1 MGKKIRDSKW
11 LYMVLSLF
19 LAIVLWRYVT
29 NDLNPTQ
36 TDTLTNVPVVF
47 NGLDSLEERGMMV
60 SEGLEQTVTLRIQA
74 RRNVIQQLNNEN
86 VSVVIAVS
94 TITTTGEK
102 SVTDYNVTFPR
113 AVANDPITIRSRS
126 PSTIS
131 FTISNWVEREIEVRG
146 SFTGSVA
153 DGYQMG
159 DLTVSPSTI
168 TIQGQEE
175 LVNLVD
181 YALVTLSQ
189 ENLSETY
196 TGELPYT
203 LIGFNGETLSMEK
216 LNLETSSSAVV
227 VTLPVMQLKEVEL
240 AVDVI
245 PGGGATEQDVSITID
260 PPTIM
265 VSGDEDALT
274 GLDKITIGE
283 VDLQQ
288 IFGTDTFTFP
298 INLSEELTNVSGV
311 SEATVTV
318 SIEDLATR
326 TLEVDNISV
335 LTPDGYTA
343 DLVTQSRLV
352 MIRGS
357 EEAVAQVIPS
367 QIRIVADL
375 SEMSL
380 ATGTQTVPVRVYL
393 DGASDVGVVGTDYKI
408 TVTISRG

>member
-47 NGLDSLEERGMMV
+47 NGLDSLEERGMMI

-74 RRNVIQQLNNEN
+74 KRNVIQQLSNEN
-86 VSVVIAVS
+86 VSVVIDVS

-102 SVTDYNVTFPR
+102 TITDYNVTFPR

-126 PSTIS
+126 PSTIT
-131 FTISNWVEREIEVRG
+131 FTVSNWVEREIEVRG
-146 SFTGSVA
+146 NFTGSVA

-203 LIGFNGETLSMEK
+203 LIGFNGEELSMER
-216 LNLETSSSAVV
+216 LNLEVSSSAVV

-240 AVDVI
+240 VVDVI
-245 PGGGATEQDVSITID
+245 PGGGATEQDAKITID
-260 PPTIM
+260 PSTIM
-265 VSGDEDALT
+265 VSGDEDALA
-274 GLDKITIGE
+274 GLEQITIGE

-298 INLSEELTNVSGV
+298 IHLSEQLTNVSGV

-375 SEMSL
+375 SEASL
-380 ATGTQTVPVRVYL
+380 ATGTQTVPVKVYL

>member
-47 NGLDSLEERGMMV
+47 NGLDSLEERGMMI
-60 SEGLEQTVTLRIQA
+60 SDGLEQTVTLRIQA
-74 RRNVIQQLNNEN
+74 KRNVIQQLSNEN
-86 VSVVIAVS
+86 VSVVIDVS
-94 TITTTGEK
+94 TITSTGEK
-102 SVTDYNVTFPR
+102 TVTDYNVTFPR

-126 PSTIS
+126 PSTIT
-131 FTISNWVEREIEVRG
+131 FTVSNWVEREIEVRG
-146 SFTGSVA
+146 NFTGSVA

-203 LIGFNGETLSMEK
+203 LIGFNGEELSMEK
-216 LNLETSSSAVV
+216 LNLEVSSSAVV

-240 AVDVI
+240 VVDVI
-245 PGGGATEQDVSITID
+245 PGGGATEQDAKITID
-260 PPTIM
+260 PSTIM
-265 VSGDEDALT
+265 VSGDEDALA
-274 GLDKITIGE
+274 GLEQITIGE

-298 INLSEELTNVSGV
+298 INLSEQLTNVSGV

-375 SEMSL
+375 SEASL
-380 ATGTQTVPVRVYL
+380 ATGTQTVPVKVYL

>member
-86 VSVVIAVS
+86 VSVVIDVS

>member
-47 NGLDSLEERGMMV
+47 NGLDSLEERGMMI

-74 RRNVIQQLNNEN
+74 KRNVIQQLSNEN
-86 VSVVIAVS
+86 VSVVIDVS
-94 TITTTGEK
+94 TITSTGEK
-102 SVTDYNVTFPR
+102 TVTDYNVTFPR

-126 PSTIS
+126 PSTIT
-131 FTISNWVEREIEVRG
+131 FTVSNWVEREIEVRG
-146 SFTGSVA
+146 NFTGSVA

-203 LIGFNGETLSMEK
+203 LIGFNGEELSMEK
-216 LNLETSSSAVV
+216 LNLEVSSSAVV

-240 AVDVI
+240 VVDVI
-245 PGGGATEQDVSITID
+245 PGGGATEQDAKITID
-260 PPTIM
+260 PSTIM
-265 VSGDEDALT
+265 VSGDEDALA
-274 GLDKITIGE
+274 GLEQITIGE

-298 INLSEELTNVSGV
+298 IHLSEQLTNVSGV

-375 SEMSL
+375 SEASL
-380 ATGTQTVPVRVYL
+380 ATGTQTVPVKVYL

>member
-1 MGKKIRDSKW
+1 MWKKIIDSRW

-36 TDTLTNVPVVF
+36 TDTLTSVPVVF
-47 NGLDSLEERGMMV
+47 NGLDALEERGMMI

-74 RRNVIQQLNNEN
+74 KRNVIQQLSNEN
-86 VSVVIAVS
+86 VSVVIDVS

-102 SVTDYNVTFPR
+102 TITDYNVTFPR

-126 PSTIS
+126 PSTIT
-131 FTISNWVEREIEVRG
+131 FTVSNWVEREIEVRG
-146 SFTGSVA
+146 NFTGSVA

-203 LIGFNGETLSMEK
+203 LIGFNGEELSMEK
-216 LNLETSSSAVV
+216 LNLEVSSSAVV

-240 AVDVI
+240 VVDVI
-245 PGGGATEQDVSITID
+245 PGGGATEQDAKITID
-260 PPTIM
+260 PSTIM
-265 VSGDEDALT
+265 VSGDEDALA
-274 GLDKITIGE
+274 GLEQITIGE

-298 INLSEELTNVSGV
+298 IHLSEQLTNVSGV

-375 SEMSL
+375 SEASL
-380 ATGTQTVPVRVYL
+380 ATGTQTVPVKVYL

>member
-47 NGLDSLEERGMMV
+47 NGLDSLEERGMMI

-74 RRNVIQQLNNEN
+74 KRNVIQQLSNEN
-86 VSVVIAVS
+86 VSVVIDVS

-102 SVTDYNVTFPR
+102 TITDYNVTFPR

-126 PSTIS
+126 PSTIT
-131 FTISNWVEREIEVRG
+131 FTVSNWVEREIEVRG
-146 SFTGSVA
+146 NFTGSVA

-203 LIGFNGETLSMEK
+203 LIGFNGEELSMEK
-216 LNLETSSSAVV
+216 LNLEVSSSAVV

-240 AVDVI
+240 VVDVI
-245 PGGGATEQDVSITID
+245 PGGGATEQDAKITID
-260 PPTIM
+260 PSTIM
-265 VSGDEDALT
+265 VSGDEDALA
-274 GLDKITIGE
+274 GLEQITIGE

-298 INLSEELTNVSGV
+298 IHLSEQLTNVSGV

-375 SEMSL
+375 SEASL
-380 ATGTQTVPVRVYL
+380 ATGTQTVPVKVYL

>member
-47 NGLDSLEERGMMV
+47 NGLDSLEERGMMI

-74 RRNVIQQLNNEN
+74 KRNVIQQLSNEN
-86 VSVVIAVS
+86 VSVVIDVS

-102 SVTDYNVTFPR
+102 TVTDYNVTFPR

-126 PSTIS
+126 PSTIT
-131 FTISNWVEREIEVRG
+131 FTVSNWVEREIEVRG
-146 SFTGSVA
+146 NFTGSVA

-203 LIGFNGETLSMEK
+203 LIGFNGEELSMER
-216 LNLETSSSAVV
+216 LNLEVSSSAVV

-240 AVDVI
+240 VVDVI
-245 PGGGATEQDVSITID
+245 PGGGATEQDAKITID
-260 PPTIM
+260 PSTIM
-265 VSGDEDALT
+265 VSGDEDALA
-274 GLDKITIGE
+274 GLEQITIGE

-298 INLSEELTNVSGV
+298 INLSEQLTNVSGV

-375 SEMSL
+375 SEASL
-380 ATGTQTVPVRVYL
+380 ATGTQTVPVKVYL